1 MNHHAELEIR
11 PVRALRDN
19 YVWVLARPGDPRCAV
34 VDPGQS
40 QPVLDALEHDGLQL
54 TAILLTHHHPDH
66 VGGVPGLLEHFDVPV
81 HGPDDSRLPE
91 EWQRHR
97 DGDRVRLDALDLEF
111 EVLDIPA
118 HTRSH
123 IAFHGHG
130 LVFSGDTLFSVGCGR
145 LFEGT
150 PQDMQ
155 AALDRLAALPGD
167 TRVYCGHEYTAANC
181 RFALQVEPDN
191 AALQRR
197 AEQAERLT
205 AEGRVT
211 LPSTMSE
218 EREVNPFMRSREPSV
233 VAAARERAPNRDP
246 QAAPGAEVL
255 GIIRS
260 WKDRT

>member
-1 MNHHAELEIR
+1 MSHHDDLQIR

-19 YVWVLARPGDPRCAV
+19 YVWVLQRPGDANCAV

-40 QPVLDALEHDGLQL
+40 QPVLDALERDGLQL

-66 VGGVPGLLEHFDVPV
+66 VGGVPGLLAQFDVPV
-81 HGPDDSRLPE
+81 HGPDDERLPA

-97 DGDRVRLDALDLEF
+97 DGDHVRLDALDLEF

-123 IAFHGHG
+123 IAFYGHG

-150 PQDMQ
+150 PEDMQ

-181 RFALQVEPDN
+181 RFALQVEPGN
-191 AALQRR
+191 EALQRR
-197 AEQAERLT
+197 AKKAERLT
-205 AEGRVT
+205 SEGRVT
-211 LPSTMSE
+211 LPSAIAE
-218 EREVNPFMRSREPSV
+218 ERAVNPFMRSREPAV
-233 VAAARERAPNRDP
+233 VAAARERAPDCNP

-260 WKDRT
+260 WKDQS